1 MLKAYLIDDVTLRQF
16 KGSDQWGKHNTP
28 TDVTVKARVDY
39 KERRLVNANN
49 EVVVSMAKVMMEPRT
64 VITSGFATRVA
75 NTISHLDKITVDGVD
90 RNIIRI
96 AKAND
101 FRTRHLEVYIA

>member
-1 MLKAYLIDDVTLRQF
+1 MLKAYLIDDVTLKQF
-16 KGSDQWGKHNTP
+16 KGSDQWGSHNTT
-28 TDVTVKARVDY
+28 TDIAIKARVDY

-64 VITSGFATRVA
+64 VITSGFATRAA
-75 NTISHLDKITVDGVD
+75 NTIAYLDKITVDGVD